1 LNYCKKK
8 GIFILE
14 KAAVDNPLFHNAD
27 ISRQL
32 SVASVETILEYMKT
46 NGQIEW
52 MEGKKER

>member
-1 LNYCKKK
+1 M
-8 GIFILE
+8 E